1 MILPRKINFTQMA
14 RYGKHGEQTYRQNFN
29 RRKKGCI
36 DWLLL
41 NLSLARRVLDMD
53 GLLAIAIDPCYISK
67 TGKKT
72 PHIGRFWS
80 GCAGAM
86 KHGLEIMGIGLL
98 DVANNK
104 CMMLRAHQTPSTGE
118 LKRKHPILAAFV
130 WASSFT
136 TFARKTYV
144 CTQRNKC
151 FSGLLHSRGH
161 ASGYSSPVPTGTQQ

>member
-1 MILPRKINFTQMA
+1 MA

-72 PHIGRFWS
+72 PHIGRF
-80 GCAGAM
+80 
-86 KHGLEIMGIGLL
+86 
-98 DVANNK
+98 
-104 CMMLRAHQTPSTGE
+104 
-118 LKRKHPILAAFV
+118 
-130 WASSFT
+130 
-136 TFARKTYV
+136 
-144 CTQRNKC
+144 
-151 FSGLLHSRGH
+151 
-161 ASGYSSPVPTGTQQ
+161 